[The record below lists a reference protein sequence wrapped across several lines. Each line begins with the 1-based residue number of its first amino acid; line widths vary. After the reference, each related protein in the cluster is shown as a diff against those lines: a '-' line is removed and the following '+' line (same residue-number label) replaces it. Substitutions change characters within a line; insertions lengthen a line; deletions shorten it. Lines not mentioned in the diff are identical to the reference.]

1 MNAVHIWPLNPE
13 GSPTVIPAI
22 DFLSTW
28 LTGWAVLIA
37 YHINTLIIS
46 KHGIWDLDM
55 MQRVCMTMKGNSAKP
70 SDVALHCLVFALLFS
85 MPDWNKLP
93 ISSQIA

>member
-1 MNAVHIWPLNPE
+1 MVAV
-13 GSPTVIPAI
+13 GSA
-22 DFLSTW
+22 TW

-70 SDVALHCLVFALLFS
+70 SDVGLHCLVFALLFS